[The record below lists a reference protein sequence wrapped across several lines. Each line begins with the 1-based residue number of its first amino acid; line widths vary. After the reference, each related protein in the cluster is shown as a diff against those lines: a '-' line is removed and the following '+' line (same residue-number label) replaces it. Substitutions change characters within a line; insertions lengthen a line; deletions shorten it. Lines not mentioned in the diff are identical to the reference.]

1 MLSRNASPS
10 DLLDSGA
17 LNNLRRVTI
26 GNNVFR
32 VAHTNLVHIPF
43 QQATRLYGIK
53 VLNVAGDGFNTQ
65 VSVSKNAVS
74 IVKSAGITAGA
85 VAMAL
90 NDALSLSFLD
100 ANTDG
105 YVDFANGDIL
115 LIALSNSANNV
126 ATDHI
131 CIDLDLVQG

>member
-10 DLLDSGA
+10 DLLDAGS
-17 LNNLRRVTI
+17 LNNLRRVNI
-26 GNNVFR
+26 GNNVFS
-32 VAHTNLVHIPF
+32 VADGNLINYRF
-43 QQATRLYGIK
+43 QQATRLYGVK
-53 VLNVAGDGFNTQ
+53 VLAVAGDGFNTRITAT
-65 VSVSKNAVS
+65 KNG
-74 IVKSAGITAGA
+74 AGILKSEGIVAGA

-90 NDALSLSFLD
+90 NDSLSLSFLD

-105 YVDFANGDIL
+105 YVDFEAGDIL
-115 LIALSNSANNV
+115 LISLSASANNV